1 MSGHRKPA
9 THKHLATEGAL
20 NTLIQDEPAVLIY
33 FSSPA
38 CGICHVLKP
47 RITALL
53 AEQFP
58 RIVFAEVDCTTAPAV
73 AALHQVFSVPVVL
86 LFLEGRESSRWVSNL
101 HLDELREQLARPY
114 ALLFGSAS

>member
-1 MSGHRKPA
+1 M
-9 THKHLATEGAL
+9 HKHLATAEAL

-33 FSSPA
+33 FFSPG
-38 CGICHVLKP
+38 CGVCQVLKP

-58 RIVFAEVDCTTAPAV
+58 RIVFAEVDCTAAPAL

-86 LFLEGRESSRWVSNL
+86 LFLEGRESSRWVRNL
-101 HLDELREQLARPY
+101 HLNELREQLVRPY
-114 ALLFGSAS
+114 SLLFGGAS